1 MKPRGA
7 KFEYEQERNNDLM
20 QAYHQL
26 VEEADFICLPAIYK
40 EVVNKPA
47 SRFYVSEERAA
58 IVVGAMM
65 RGVSIDNMVPN
76 KREMFQE
83 IFQRAMVIRKEHPD
97 MPILEVVFQVV
108 RQPAPKFYLTPGSAK
123 AIIFRAKQ
131 QWYETRKKRLR
142 HLF

>member
-1 MKPRGA
+1 MKHPGA
-7 KFEYEQERNNDLM
+7 KFEYEQERNNNLM
-20 QAYHQL
+20 AVYHQL
-26 VEEADFICLPAIYK
+26 VSDVEYVCLPAIYK

-65 RGVSIDNMVPN
+65 RGVSIEGMIPN
-76 KREMFQE
+76 KREMFTE
-83 IFQRAMVIRKEHPD
+83 IYRRAMDIRKEHPD
-97 MPILEVVFQVV
+97 MPILEVVSQVV

-123 AIIFRAKQ
+123 AIIFKAKR
-131 QWYETRKKRLR
+131 QWYEMRKKKLR